1 MENCLIKV
9 SVIIPVYN
17 VENYVRESVLSIINQ
32 TLKEIEIII
41 VNDGSTDSSLN
52 IIEDL
57 AKLDNR
63 IQVISITNQGQ
74 SIARNL
80 GIYKAQGEFIYF
92 FDSDD
97 LLEKETLEEC
107 YNKCKHQQLDFLFFD
122 ANVFSDDNI
131 SMEFTS
137 YNRTDKFDDKTYI
150 GVELLKEQLANN
162 SFSASVCLTFIRK
175 KYLDN
180 LNLYFYPRIIHEDEL
195 FAFILYLKA
204 NRIGLINKIY
214 FHRRLRPNSTMTTTY
229 GENNINGYLTVCREL
244 KKYRNQYYITLEE
257 NKLIKKRIIMLLSDL
272 IYKINI
278 FPSQN
283 SQDII
288 SSIKKE
294 FYKIINPSLFV
305 KLYFPYIYHLL
316 QKYKINYIRYIRN
329 ESY

>member
-1 MENCLIKV
+1 MQNHLIKV

-17 VENYVRESVLSIINQ
+17 VESYVRESVLSIINQ

-41 VNDGSTDSSLN
+41 VNDGSTDSSLS

-57 AKLDNR
+57 SKQDNR
-63 IQVISITNQGQ
+63 IRVISTLNQGQ

-80 GIYKAQGEFIYF
+80 GIYKAQGEYIYF

-97 LLEKETLEEC
+97 LLEEKALEMC
-107 YNKCKHQQLDFLFFD
+107 YNKCEHQQLDFLFFD

-131 SMEFTS
+131 SLKFTS

-162 SFSASVCLTFIRK
+162 LFSASVCLTFIRK

-204 NRIGLINKIY
+204 NRIGLIKKTY
-214 FHRRLRPNSTMTTTY
+214 FHRRLRPNSTMTTTF
-229 GENNINGYLTVCREL
+229 GIKNVIGYLTVCREL
-244 KKYRNQYYITLEE
+244 KHY
-257 NKLIKKRIIMLLSDL
+257 LIHYDTTSIEKKIIKRRVSIL
-272 IYKINI
+272 
-278 FPSQN
+278 
-283 SQDII
+283 I
-288 SSIKKE
+288 SSVLHRLSLLTLSEQKKYKDFIKKE
-294 FYKIINPSLFV
+294 FQPFLNFRMTLT
-305 KLYFPYIYHLL
+305 LYFPHIYDILRSIKR
-316 QKYKINYIRYIRN
+316 QCKKQ
-329 ESY
+329 

>member
-97 LLEKETLEEC
+97 LLEKKNIRRVL
-107 YNKCKHQQLDFLFFD
+107 QQMQTSTIR
-122 ANVFSDDNI
+122 FS
-131 SMEFTS
+131 
-137 YNRTDKFDDKTYI
+137 
-150 GVELLKEQLANN
+150 
-162 SFSASVCLTFIRK
+162 
-175 KYLDN
+175 
-180 LNLYFYPRIIHEDEL
+180 
-195 FAFILYLKA
+195 
-204 NRIGLINKIY
+204 
-214 FHRRLRPNSTMTTTY
+214 
-229 GENNINGYLTVCREL
+229 
-244 KKYRNQYYITLEE
+244 
-257 NKLIKKRIIMLLSDL
+257 
-272 IYKINI
+272 I
-278 FPSQN
+278 F
-283 SQDII
+283 
-288 SSIKKE
+288 
-294 FYKIINPSLFV
+294 
-305 KLYFPYIYHLL
+305 
-316 QKYKINYIRYIRN
+316 
-329 ESY
+329 